1 MTDTTKYKNVSLPI
15 VTYDQIDEG
24 RRKVVKGMVL
34 SRPQYISWLING
46 DHSQLKNRKRK
57 NAKPTK

>member
-46 DHSQLKNRKRK
+46 DH
-57 NAKPTK
+57 